1 MISAS
6 LEIDGNRYSIEVLN
20 VRKIDAVRTA
30 ITARAQATLAKGRSC
45 VVVAGERVIPCVVF
59 NTTPIGD
66 ASVVELRCL
75 EDSSFLT
82 AR

>member
-6 LEIDGNRYSIEVLN
+6 LELDGNRYAIEVLN
-20 VRKIDAVRTA
+20 VQKVDSQRSA

-45 VVVAGERVIPCVVF
+45 VVVAGDREIPCVVF

-75 EDSSFLT
+75 KDGSFLT